1 MTINSHN
8 SEWSSILMDMDKES
22 FAGLH
27 NLKSLDLSHNNVWSL
42 PLDSLCSLPK
52 LKILNM
58 SKNHLLD
65 MTDLGLGGDKAGK
78 HNLCSHFNVNL
89 NVS

>member
-1 MTINSHN
+1 
-8 SEWSSILMDMDKES
+8 MDMDKES

-78 HNLCSHFNVNL
+78 HNFCFILVLIFYIYRDL
-89 NVS
+89 LETLK